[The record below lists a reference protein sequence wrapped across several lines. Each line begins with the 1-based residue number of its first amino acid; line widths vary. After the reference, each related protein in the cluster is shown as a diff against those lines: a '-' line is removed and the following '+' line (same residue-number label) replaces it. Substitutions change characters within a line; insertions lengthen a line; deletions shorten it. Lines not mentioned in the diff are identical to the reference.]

1 MPAETWNQPWSLGE
15 KLNKESAKTA
25 AKAAQTIHARS
36 AIHGGTQA
44 AAALSADRR
53 GVAERVGAGLET
65 AVRLRVLFKE
75 GGMGV
80 CERPPF
86 L

>member
-1 MPAETWNQPWSLGE
+1 LGE

-25 AKAAQTIHARS
+25 AKAAQMIHARS

-80 CERPPF
+80 CVRPPF